1 MSNLRY
7 ELVDVE
13 STTIIDKKLAD
24 EIIKKLKTN
33 QQRNEQIEK
42 AKARRFSKA
51 AWFHIDVEETELNR
65 TDNLN
70 MLSFLNDNVLTNR
83 IDNYESDLV
92 TWEEYAKV
100 KMELEKIESDMNT
113 MINKFLDLYYNTNLS
128 S

>member
-1 MSNLRY
+1 MSILRY

-13 STTIIDKKLAD
+13 SSTVIHKKLAD
-24 EIIKKLKTN
+24 EIIKKLKMN

-42 AKARRFSKA
+42 AKTRRFSKA
-51 AWFHIDVEETELNR
+51 AWFHIDVEEGELNK

-100 KMELEKIESDMNT
+100 KMELEKIESDINT